1 MVTSTALAIGAAAV
15 AALVGAGASGS
26 ARPVQP
32 PAALDPANF
41 VRHVTNPWFPLRP
54 GTTLRYRGQT
64 DGTPGRDVFAVTHR
78 TKTIQGVRATVVHD
92 RVILHGRTVEDT
104 LDYYAQ
110 DKAGNVWYLGEDTK
124 ELDRRGNVKSREG
137 TWRAGVD
144 GAEAGIFMPADPR
157 VGQSFRQEY
166 YKGHA
171 EDHFKIVSLHASV
184 NVPAVSS
191 RNAMRTR
198 EWTPLEPGVR
208 DAKYYVRGK
217 GTVLEQTVKGGDER
231 WELVSISNK

>member
-1 MVTSTALAIGAAAV
+1 MFAPTILAIGLAAA
-15 AALVGAGASGS
+15 AALPGAGASSSGP
-26 ARPVQP
+26 PVQP
-32 PAALDPANF
+32 PAPPDPSNF

-54 GTTLRYRGQT
+54 GTKLRYRGET
-64 DGTPGRDVFAVTHR
+64 DGTAGYDIFSVTHR

-92 RVILHGRTVEDT
+92 RVILRGRTVEDT

-110 DKAGNVWYLGEDTK
+110 DKAGDVWYLGEDTK

-166 YKGHA
+166 FKGHA

-184 NVPAVSS
+184 KVPAVTS
-191 RNAMRTR
+191 RHAMRTR

-208 DAKYYVRGK
+208 DVKYYVRGK

-231 WELVSISNK
+231 WELVSISTE

>member
-1 MVTSTALAIGAAAV
+1 MFAFAGLAIGVAAA
-15 AALVGAGASGS
+15 AALLGAEANGS
-26 ARPVQP
+26 APPVQP

-41 VRHVTNPWFPLRP
+41 VRQVTNPWFPLRP
-54 GTTLRYRGQT
+54 GTTLRYRGET
-64 DGTPGRDVFAVTHR
+64 DGTPGHDVFSVTHR

-110 DKAGNVWYLGEDTK
+110 DKDGNVWYLGEDTK

-157 VGQSFRQEY
+157 VGQTFRQEN

-184 NVPAVSS
+184 KVPAVSS
-191 RNAMRTR
+191 HQAMRTR

-217 GTVLEQTVKGGDER
+217 GTVLEETVTGGDER
-231 WELVSISNK
+231 WELVSISNR